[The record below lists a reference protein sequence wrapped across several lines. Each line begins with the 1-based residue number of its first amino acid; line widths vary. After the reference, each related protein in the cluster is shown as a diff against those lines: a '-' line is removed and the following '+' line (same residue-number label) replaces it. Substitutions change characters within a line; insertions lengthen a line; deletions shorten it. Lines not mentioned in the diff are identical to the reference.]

1 MLTLIQQALLFPGIA
16 AKLTALSHLYHNHG
30 VTIIR
35 GQGATL
41 TRNSVVIT
49 TGTRIQKH
57 LLLRARIKVATS
69 LLATG
74 TALRPGLTTW
84 HCCYVRLSDSLLKL
98 LARSEH
104 LKDLEVATQGRAEPC
119 AHATR
124 AISCA
129 LPVAISAVGS
139 SDDRASGAR
148 AHRRALSQRTVSRRS
163 PLRRHV
169 RQQVLSHTLGRGSR
183 PQGSLA
189 QYVLEQRIIYLS
201 PARATSSEPF
211 SVSRWLPSTSRASPS
226 SAFAPID
233 R

>member
-84 HCCYVRLSDSLLKL
+84 HCCFVCLSLFSQVAEVACQLPLEHVR
-98 LARSEH
+98 H
-104 LKDLEVATQGRAEPC
+104 LEVATEGCGQGNLACAICVIFSTLPC
-119 AHATR
+119 CCSRNRILWQRRFLSLYSQTCSRSTRHIEGVAATYHACQR
-124 AISCA
+124 PLS
-129 LPVAISAVGS
+129 
-139 SDDRASGAR
+139 
-148 AHRRALSQRTVSRRS
+148 HALS
-163 PLRRHV
+163 
-169 RQQVLSHTLGRGSR
+169 
-183 PQGSLA
+183 
-189 QYVLEQRIIYLS
+189 
-201 PARATSSEPF
+201 
-211 SVSRWLPSTSRASPS
+211 
-226 SAFAPID
+226 
-233 R
+233 